1 MELQSSQDSSLR
13 SEMTPR
19 SDCGDEASKNRKP
32 SPPRGVR
39 SNAGK
44 KLGKLDSLLQQV
56 VSDAMG

>member
-1 MELQSSQDSSLR
+1 
-13 SEMTPR
+13 MTPR

-32 SPPRGVR
+32 SPPRGVS